1 MPEPRHSLPPAWA
14 KQGRCPV
21 CAGGLLEV
29 RHHPNQADQLACL
42 RCDTAFEVEDGGA
55 RVRLTHAPPRYQA
68 ALGQWLTFAQ
78 VAQQAA
84 APPVALPAAPASP
97 IAPTNAPSVA
107 PPAAPPSPQ
116 PAPDRT
122 AEALAHARG
131 LLRLGNTPAQIE
143 RTLLSW
149 EGLTATQRAHIVATV
164 RAESQIGLKKQA
176 RWGWLVGVLAVLA
189 VLALGLAGVWYAQNA
204 PARPAQ
210 GQLGAN
216 PALVNQPPTA
226 ALPPALQT
234 LVPPGVTIL
243 QPATP
248 AIQRGE
254 GPPPSGCPSTPAQA
268 AALFGGQAS
277 EWQADPNGTGWLLVA
292 LNPVSVRV
300 PEGMT
305 LGYMT
310 LAGSGSIQSLAG
322 PATVDNL
329 NFAAIT
335 CE

>member
-1 MPEPRHSLPPAWA
+1 MPEPRASLPPAWA

-29 RHHPNQADQLACL
+29 RHQPPPAPDQLACL
-42 RCDTAFEVEDGGA
+42 RCDTAFEVEANGA

-68 ALGQWLTFAQ
+68 ALGQWLAFAQ
-78 VAQQAA
+78 VAQLA
-84 APPVALPAAPASP
+84 APLPDA
-97 IAPTNAPSVA
+97 T
-107 PPAAPPSPQ
+107 PQ
-116 PAPDRT
+116 PIITSPSTATPTPDHV
-122 AEALAHARG
+122 AEALAHARD

-143 RTLLSW
+143 RTLQGW
-149 EGLTATQRAHIVATV
+149 ETLTAAQRAEIQTSIQ
-164 RAESQIGLKKQA
+164 AEANARLQRQA
-176 RWGWLVGVLAVLA
+176 RWGWVLGALALVA
-189 VLALGLAGVWYAQNA
+189 VLALGVAGVWYAQNA

-210 GQLGAN
+210 GQPGAN
-216 PALVNQPPTA
+216 PIPVSQPPTA

-234 LVPPGVTIL
+234 LVPPGITIL
-243 QPATP
+243 QPPTP

-254 GPPPSGCPSTPAQA
+254 GPPASGCPSTPAQA

-277 EWQADPNGTGWLLVA
+277 EWQADPNGNGWLLVA

-310 LAGSGSIQSLAG
+310 LAGSGSIQSLTG